1 MGRASTPAW
10 EDAIAAGEPRPAGWI
25 TCPMC
30 GFDFAPLY
38 FVDGQC
44 FECRLLARKLK
55 RKRRPSPPRVPDKHE
70 PQFAEMLAE
79 ARRLDLWESQ
89 FVDRRAVARAR
100 AAKRRVLISPR
111 R

>member
-30 GFDFAPLY
+30 GFDFPALY

-44 FECRLLARKLK
+44 FECLLARTTLK
-55 RKRRPSPPRVPDKHE
+55 RKRPSRRPCEPHD
-70 PQFAEMLAE
+70 PQFSELLAE
-79 ARRLDLWESQ
+79 ARRLDRWESQ